1 MAREPE
7 RSCVGCRRRAPKAE
21 LLRVA
26 RTPEGVRVDPL
37 ATALGRGAYVHRDP
51 ECVRSALRKGALAH
65 ALRTGL
71 GEKELAT
78 LRDVIE
84 EVLKVR

>member
-7 RSCVGCRRRAPKAE
+7 RSCVGCRRRAPKAV

-26 RTPEGVRVDPL
+26 RTPGGVRPDPT
-37 ATALGRGAYVHRDP
+37 ATAPGRGAYVHRDP
-51 ECVRSALRKGALAH
+51 DCVVAALRKGTLAR

-71 GEKELAT
+71 SERELAR
-78 LRDVIE
+78 LREDIE
-84 EVLKVR
+84 EASQGT